1 MPVHREVELG
11 QRVQTMGVAT
21 ELGHE
26 YLRLE
31 RAHQRRDH
39 GVEGPQPTTVPG
51 VRG

>member
-11 QRVQTMGVAT
+11 QRVQTMGVAP

-31 RAHQRRDH
+31 RAHQWRDH